1 MAFMEVTRNQPFGFF
16 FDLYSKLVDAVEPIF
31 VKGSAPLSL

>member
-1 MAFMEVTRNQPFGFF
+1 MVFMEVTRNQPFGFF
-16 FDLYSKLVDAVEPIF
+16 PDLYSKLGDAVEPMF